1 MQYKSFNTVF
11 TRTSTGLYLD
21 PSKVSSFYRF
31 VKKDLELKT
40 PSICIIPPWDVQ
52 SIYMMSL
59 ETRGS
64 EHITTHHILTV
75 WTADNLI
82 HFDIEDAPRMDVSN
96 VKMTRHHIP
105 DDKCLKIHQHKKCV
119 AIFMFSAGAKIV
131 YDSRYMLGSPFNLI
145 TDLILI
151 YTVPCILL
159 HIQRFITYS
168 WSVILFCIL
177 VKQDKHITIQDK
189 HINFSCVASF

>member
-1 MQYKSFNTVF
+1 MPAFTYNRLLRFNKLCTTKVLLGSWQLPRHSRNLLHSMQYKSFNTVF

-82 HFDIEDAPRMDVSN
+82 HFDIEDEAAYAPRMDVSN
-96 VKMTRHHIP
+96 DKTTRHHIP
-105 DDKCLKIHQHKKCV
+105 DDKCLKIYQHKKMC
-119 AIFMFSAGAKIV
+119 
-131 YDSRYMLGSPFNLI
+131 
-145 TDLILI
+145 
-151 YTVPCILL
+151 C
-159 HIQRFITYS
+159 
-168 WSVILFCIL
+168 
-177 VKQDKHITIQDK
+177 
-189 HINFSCVASF
+189 NFSVFSWHKKCLWQ